1 MFTVAQRRSTSR
13 LVHEPFV
20 RQLQQ
25 VVQDVSAK
33 RTPLASGEPGIP
45 ERASMASS
53 MVRTF

>member
-1 MFTVAQRRSTSR
+1 MY
-13 LVHEPFV
+13 EPLV

-33 RTPLASGEPGIP
+33 RTPSASGEPGIF

-53 MVRTF
+53 MVRILHVECKISD